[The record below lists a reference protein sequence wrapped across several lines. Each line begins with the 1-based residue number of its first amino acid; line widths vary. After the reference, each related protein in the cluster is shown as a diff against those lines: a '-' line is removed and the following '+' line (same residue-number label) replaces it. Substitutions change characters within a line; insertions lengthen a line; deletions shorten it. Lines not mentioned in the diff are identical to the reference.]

1 MDTVNKSVRLSFDV
15 PQNIHRLLK
24 TIASANGKTI
34 KDIILE
40 AVPYIEETN
49 MCTFPSHEP
58 NQETA
63 KAIRES
69 QRGENLTEYKTVDDM
84 FKKLGIKC

>member
-1 MDTVNKSVRLSFDV
+1 MATPNKLVRLSFDV

-34 KDIILE
+34 KEIILE
-40 AVPYIEETN
+40 AVPHIEESN
-49 MCTFPSHEP
+49 KCSFPTHTP
-58 NQETA
+58 NEETV
-63 KAIRES
+63 KAIIES
-69 QRGENLTEYKTVDDM
+69 LKGENLTEYKSVDDM